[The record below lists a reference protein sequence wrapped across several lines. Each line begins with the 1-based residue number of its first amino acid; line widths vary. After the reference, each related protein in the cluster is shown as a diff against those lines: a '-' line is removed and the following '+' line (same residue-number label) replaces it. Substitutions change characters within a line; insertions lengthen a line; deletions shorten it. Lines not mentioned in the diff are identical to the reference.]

1 MTEAMMNASSPAPS
15 GTPAGSET
23 SLAVRLA
30 LPALL
35 VGAIGIAFAPIFVRV
50 SEVGPIATAFWRL
63 CLAMPALWLW
73 MVIEDRRGRAQG
85 APPRSHKSWPKSWKD
100 VALLSL
106 PGLFFAGDLG
116 FWHISITMTS
126 VANATLLANFAPVF
140 VTVFGWLLL
149 GLRVTR
155 TFTAGMLL
163 ALAGAVTLMGES
175 LTISETQLLGDGLGI
190 VTAAFYAGYILA
202 VGRLRA
208 SWSTA
213 SIMAWSAL
221 SNTAVLLIAAIA
233 AGESIWPPGATAWA
247 VLVGLALVSHVG
259 GQSLIAFALA
269 HLPASFGSV
278 SLLLQPA
285 VAALLA
291 WVLLA
296 EPLSAWQGAGGLVI
310 LLGIVLAR
318 KGTPRLTPRK

>member
-1 MTEAMMNASSPAPS
+1 MTGGMTDASSAAS
-15 GTPAGSET
+15 GSSRA
-23 SLAVRLA
+23 LRLA

-35 VGAIGIAFAPIFVRV
+35 AGALGIAFAPIFVRV

-63 CLAMPALWLW
+63 CLALPALWLW
-73 MVIEDRRGRAQG
+73 MAVEERRGRSAG
-85 APPRSHKSWPKSWKD
+85 SPPRRPRSWRD

-116 FWHISITMTS
+116 FWHVSITLTS

-140 VTVFGWLLL
+140 VTLFGWLLL

-163 ALAGAVTLMGES
+163 ALAGAIALMGES
-175 LTISETQLLGDGLGI
+175 VTISGTHLAGDGLGI
-190 VTAAFYAGYILA
+190 VTAAFYAAYILA

-208 SWSTA
+208 DWSTA

-221 SNTAVLLIAAIA
+221 SNTVVLLIAALA
-233 AGESIWPPGATAWA
+233 AGEAIWPATAAAWA
-247 VLVGLALVSHVG
+247 VLAGLALVSHVG

-285 VAALLA
+285 VAAVLA

-296 EPLSAWQGAGGLVI
+296 EPLSAWQGVGGLVI

-318 KGTPRLTPRK
+318 KGTPRLTPRN

>member
-1 MTEAMMNASSPAPS
+1 MTGDMTHASSTTPAP
-15 GTPAGSET
+15 TP

-35 VGAIGIAFAPIFVRV
+35 AGAVGIAFAPIFVRV

-63 CLAMPALWLW
+63 CLALPALWLW
-73 MVIEDRRGRAQG
+73 MAIEERRGRTSAT
-85 APPRSHKSWPKSWKD
+85 PPRRPKSWKD

-116 FWHISITMTS
+116 FWHISITLTS

-140 VTVFGWLLL
+140 VTLFGWLLL

-163 ALAGAVTLMGES
+163 ALAGAITLMGES
-175 LTISETQLLGDGLGI
+175 LTISGTHLAGDGLGI

-213 SIMAWSAL
+213 SIMAWSAV
-221 SNTAVLLIAAIA
+221 SNTIILLVAALAV
-233 AGESIWPPGATAWA
+233 GETIWPATATAWA

-269 HLPASFGSV
+269 HLPPSFGSV

-285 VAALLA
+285 VAAMLA

-296 EPLSAWQGAGGLVI
+296 EPLSAWQGLGGLVI

-318 KGTPRLTPRK
+318 KGTPRLTPRN